1 MIHLIKLLKDNDFER
16 FNDEILKNNRQ
27 LLCDNLTKFYNNDD
41 IELLQNTANFSQ
53 IQIDILRNIIS
64 SKILFKF

>member
-1 MIHLIKLLKDNDFER
+1 MIHLIKLLKDEDFER

-64 SKILFKF
+64 EKIVF